1 MPMFKILVDTCVWL
15 DLAKDHKSGPVL
27 DVLEMLVKNGKL
39 ELLVPRIVVD
49 EFARNKARVAKE
61 GVQSLSRALR
71 RVREAVWTL
80 DVPGRRGALAK
91 RLTDLDLKLPSL
103 SENAVAA
110 IGKIDAL
117 MKGTTIIETSSAVK
131 VRGAERALA
140 GRAPFHRSKN
150 SMADAILI
158 EIYADAQAAA
168 VAKGTR
174 FAFVTHNKHDFSQP
188 NGDHRKP
195 HPDFA
200 PLFSKIRSLYCVTL
214 VDLLRRVDASLL
226 TDQMMLEEW
235 SDEPRSASAI
245 LDAIDELFD
254 KIWYNRHIG
263 LRIRVDSGEVANVET
278 ETYPRPV
285 GAPDTITPGVLALAL
300 KAARRVEQ
308 RRGIENL
315 GPWDDFDWG
324 MLNGKL
330 SALRWV
336 LGDEW
341 DMLDT

>member
-1 MPMFKILVDTCVWL
+1 MFKVLVDTCVWL
-15 DLAKDHKSGPVL
+15 DLAKDQKSGPLL
-27 DVLEMLVKNGKL
+27 DVLAMLVRNGDV
-39 ELLVPRIVVD
+39 ELLVPHVVVD

-61 GVQSLSRALR
+61 GTQSLSSALR

-80 DVPGRRGALAK
+80 DAPGRRAALAK

-103 SENAVAA
+103 GENAVAA
-110 IGKIDAL
+110 IGKIEAL
-117 MKGTTIIETSSAVK
+117 IKGATIIETSIAVK
-131 VRGAERALA
+131 VRAAERALD

-150 SMADAILI
+150 SMGDAILI
-158 EIYADAQAAA
+158 ETYADALAGSAP
-168 VAKGTR
+168 KGTR

-214 VDLLRRVDASLL
+214 VDILRRVDASLL

-245 LDAIDELFD
+245 LDAIDELLD
-254 KIWYNRHIG
+254 KVWYNRHMG
-263 LRIRVDSGEVANVET
+263 LRMRVESGEIAVVEK

-285 GAPDTITPGVLALAL
+285 GARDTITPGILAGAI
-300 KAARRVEQ
+300 KAARRVEKRQ
-308 RRGIENL
+308 GVENL
-315 GPWDDFDWG
+315 GPWDDFEWG

>member
-1 MPMFKILVDTCVWL
+1 MFKLLIDTCVWL
-15 DLAKDHKSGPVL
+15 DLAKDQKSGPLL
-27 DVLEMLVKNGKL
+27 DVLAMLVKNGDV
-39 ELLVPRIVVD
+39 ELLVPRVVVD

-61 GVQSLSRALR
+61 GAQSLSSALR

-80 DVPGRRGALAK
+80 DVPGRRAALAK

-103 SENAVAA
+103 GENAVVA
-110 IGKIDAL
+110 IGKIDVLLNGA
-117 MKGTTIIETSSAVK
+117 TIIETSDGVK
-131 VRGAERALA
+131 VRAAERALA

-150 SMADAILI
+150 SMGDAILI
-158 EIYADAQAAA
+158 EIYADALAANA
-168 VAKGTR
+168 AKGTR

-188 NGDHRKP
+188 NGDHRSP

-200 PLFSKIRSLYCVTL
+200 PLFSKIRSLYCLTL

-235 SDEPRSASAI
+235 SNEPRSASAI
-245 LDAIDELFD
+245 LDAMDELFD
-254 KIWYNRHIG
+254 KVWYNRHIG
-263 LRIRVDSGEVANVET
+263 LRMRVESGEVAIVEK

-285 GAPDTITPGVLALAL
+285 GARDTITPGVLALAI
-300 KAARRVEQ
+300 KAARRVEK
-308 RRGIENL
+308 RRGIDNL
-315 GPWDDFDWG
+315 GPWDDFEWG
-324 MLNGKL
+324 MINGKL

>member
-1 MPMFKILVDTCVWL
+1 MFKILIDTCVWL
-15 DLAKDHKSGPVL
+15 DLAKDQKSGPLL
-27 DVLEMLVKNGKL
+27 DVLAMLVKNGDV
-39 ELLVPRIVVD
+39 ELLVPRVVVD

-61 GVQSLSRALR
+61 GTQSLSSALR

-80 DVPGRRGALAK
+80 DVPGRRAVLAK

-103 SENAVAA
+103 GENAVAA
-110 IGKIDAL
+110 IGKIAAL
-117 MKGTTIIETSSAVK
+117 MKGATVIETSDGVK
-131 VRGAERALA
+131 VRAAERALA

-150 SMADAILI
+150 SMGDAILI
-158 EIYADAQAAA
+158 ELYTDALAGAA
-168 VAKGTR
+168 AKGTR
-174 FAFVTHNKHDFSQP
+174 FAFVTHNKNDFSQP

-214 VDLLRRVDASLL
+214 VDVLRRVDASLL
-226 TDQMMLEEW
+226 TDQMMLEGWEP
-235 SDEPRSASAI
+235 EPRSASQMG
-245 LDAIDELFD
+245 DAVGELLD
-254 KIWYNRHIG
+254 KIWYNRHMG
-263 LRIRVDSGEVANVET
+263 LRMQVESGEVAIVEK

-285 GAPDTITPGVLALAL
+285 GAPETVQRDIWAGALR
-300 KAARRVEQ
+300 AARRVEK

-315 GPWDDFDWG
+315 GPWDDFEWG

-336 LGDEW
+336 FGDEW

>member
-1 MPMFKILVDTCVWL
+1 MFKILIDTCVWL
-15 DLAKDHKSGPVL
+15 DLAKDQKSGPLL
-27 DVLEMLVKNGKL
+27 DVLETMVKNGDV
-39 ELLVPRIVVD
+39 ELLVPRVVID

-61 GVQSLSRALR
+61 GAQSLSSALR

-80 DVPGRRGALAK
+80 DVPGRRAALAK
-91 RLTDLDLKLPSL
+91 RLTDLDMKLPSL
-103 SENAVAA
+103 GENAVVAL
-110 IGKIDAL
+110 GKVDAL
-117 MKGTTIIETSSAVK
+117 LKTAAIIETSDAVK
-131 VRGAERALA
+131 ARAADRALA

-150 SMADAILI
+150 SVGDAILI
-158 EIYADAQAAA
+158 ETYADALATQAA
-168 VAKGTR
+168 KGVR

-195 HPDFA
+195 HPDIA

-214 VDLLRRVDASLL
+214 VDLLRRVDATLL

-235 SDEPRSASAI
+235 SADPRSGSAI
-245 LDAIDELFD
+245 GDAIGELLD
-254 KIWYNRHIG
+254 QIWYNRHIG
-263 LRIRVDSGEVANVET
+263 LRMRVEAGEVAIVEK

-285 GAPDTITPGVLALAL
+285 GAPETVQRDIWAGALRS
-300 KAARRVEQ
+300 ARRVEK
-308 RRGIENL
+308 RRGIDNL
-315 GPWDDFDWG
+315 GPWDDFEWG

-336 LGDEW
+336 LGDDW